1 MSDVAQPIT
10 YPPAITVEDFA
21 RNLDAVQARIARAA
35 ARAGRDPRSV
45 RLLPVSKT
53 VAEDRLRNA
62 VAAGYYR
69 LGENKVQEAKRKS
82 ENLADLDV
90 SWAVVGHLQTNKAR
104 DVAAF
109 AAEFQALDSLRLAE
123 ALDRRL
129 QAAGRSLDVFVQ
141 VNTSGEES
149 KYGLSPDEVP
159 AFLAALPRFET
170 LRVQGLMTLALFS
183 SDLERVRA
191 CFVRLRTLRDRAR
204 DTDPDLIG
212 PGELSMGMS
221 GDFEVAIDEGA
232 TCVRVGQA
240 LFGSRAPQYDEAHYW
255 PSGT

>member
-1 MSDVAQPIT
+1 M
-10 YPPAITVEDFA
+10 
-21 RNLDAVQARIARAA
+21 L
-35 ARAGRDPRSV
+35 
-45 RLLPVSKT
+45 
-53 VAEDRLRNA
+53 
-62 VAAGYYR
+62 
-69 LGENKVQEAKRKS
+69 
-82 ENLADLDV
+82 
-90 SWAVVGHLQTNKAR
+90 
-104 DVAAF
+104 
-109 AAEFQALDSLRLAE
+109 
-123 ALDRRL
+123 
-129 QAAGRSLDVFVQ
+129 
-141 VNTSGEES
+141 
-149 KYGLSPDEVP
+149 

-232 TCVRVGQA
+232 TCVRVGQV